1 MATQRQKYVRRSLR
15 FVCESAAEL
24 LVQALNENQV
34 KLIAGQEAYWP
45 PIYGQE
51 QVEQMRRSMMVAAT
65 QIVQVRMQEVASA
78 PVPAAAAMQYPGI
91 ENPAVYA
98 QQVYEEL
105 AVQSWGGLEPPSRE
119 QLLRRCRLDVRVSLN
134 ADMERL
140 SRYRMLIDLAANL
153 GAMGVRLQP
162 QAASRILGDLL
173 DLGDEVDDLVMVD
186 PAAAVQSL
194 LQAAQEGRLMGM
206 PPEAMQMLATLGAL
220 AQQATMQNAMEA
232 GAEDAAAAAGEAGAT
247 ASAEDGGATAAGE
260 QARRPARRPAEGPE
274 GGTAGV
280 EQAATPTE
288 GPLST

>member
-1 MATQRQKYVRRSLR
+1 
-15 FVCESAAEL
+15 
-24 LVQALNENQV
+24 
-34 KLIAGQEAYWP
+34 
-45 PIYGQE
+45 
-51 QVEQMRRSMMVAAT
+51 
-65 QIVQVRMQEVASA
+65 
-78 PVPAAAAMQYPGI
+78 
-91 ENPAVYA
+91 
-98 QQVYEEL
+98 
-105 AVQSWGGLEPPSRE
+105 
-119 QLLRRCRLDVRVSLN
+119 
-134 ADMERL
+134 MERL

-274 GGTAGV
+274 GGTAGA